1 MEIELTDL
9 KQRIT
14 RWPWLSLCLALLV
27 VIALGALGSRYTPH
41 DEQGYPQLLSPT
53 EWQVILARHAY
64 TAELDNLRREVE
76 LLTGQLQGSPD
87 PVRSQITAERIEHSY
102 RSGQPALEHQRSALI
117 AAAQAVQDWAAGA
130 LPSEQAQQSVEN
142 AIQVLGYEPRP

>member
-14 RWPWLSLCLALLV
+14 RWPWLSLSLVLLAVL
-27 VIALGALGSRYTPH
+27 ALGALGSRYTPR

-53 EWQVILARHAY
+53 EWQVILARQAY
-64 TAELDNLRREVE
+64 TAELDDLRREVE
-76 LLTGQLQGSPD
+76 LLAGQLQATPD
-87 PVRSQITAERIEHSY
+87 PVRSQITAERIERSY
-102 RSGQPALEHQRSALI
+102 RSGQPALEHQRAILI

-130 LPSEQAQQSVEN
+130 LPIEQAQQPVEN